1 MSSLLKFIQISKKI
15 VLEAF
20 AAIHVAGS
28 ATKTKKI
35 KFFLCVDGRYISHR
49 TFLTQLCETDILA
62 HGSERVQKVIMNLDS
77 SKASGPDSISLV
89 VLKNCEPEISCILD
103 EIFNMCL
110 KKSCF
115 PDYWIVSLVVSV
127 FKNVNERSTA

>member
-1 MSSLLKFIQISKKI
+1 M
-15 VLEAF
+15 
-20 AAIHVAGS
+20 
-28 ATKTKKI
+28 
-35 KFFLCVDGRYISHR
+35 
-49 TFLTQLCETDILA
+49 TQLCETDILA

-103 EIFNMCL
+103 EILNMSL

-115 PDYWIVSLVVSV
+115 PDYWIVSLVVPV